1 MEFNQAIVAVQ
12 LIKAII
18 ICVLSVLIERMLL
31 SSVVGSFVLTS
42 KGIWHKFILSSF
54 IRNQTVQL

>member
-1 MEFNQAIVAVQ
+1 MEFNQTIVAVQ

-31 SSVVGSFVLTS
+31 SS
-42 KGIWHKFILSSF
+42 SSF
-54 IRNQTVQL
+54 TKNQTVQIWNIYH